1 MRWAFEVGLEV
12 AFTKLTK
19 TSLGNVDETL
29 YCRSCESGSSS
40 GHERLDTRSISAS
53 LSKRAMSPPQLGAV
67 LFQISHKG
75 MSSEAE
81 NWAKRLTLP
90 GSILCKQVGGTMST
104 PHEVRSAR

>member
-40 GHERLDTRSISAS
+40 GQEQVNLHQSLETRDVTAARGSAVS
-53 LSKRAMSPPQLGAV
+53 VQP
-67 LFQISHKG
+67 
-75 MSSEAE
+75 
-81 NWAKRLTLP
+81 
-90 GSILCKQVGGTMST
+90 
-104 PHEVRSAR
+104 